1 MSEFVNL
8 SDDRLADICEAMERV
23 VYALNDLRALMPEEE
38 PVYRMYNDLLTDAL
52 IEQSRRMVQEIDALS
67 RQYEEMI

>member
-1 MSEFVNL
+1 MTSRFRAT
-8 SDDRLADICEAMERV
+8 RLQHAVSLVRF
-23 VYALNDLRALMPEEE
+23 ALP
-38 PVYRMYNDLLTDAL
+38 DAL